1 MDWGVDVNGYVC
13 SENDDDDIYNYERE
27 ENKYDDYGSNSDYDF
42 DLYCIFGYLIIF
54 LYCILKIGNG
64 EIVMFLIDRGVDII
78 ILGGVLRLFVLYVV
92 KYNFKDIVDKFGGI
106 NFFDDGNVIYEIKG
120 DDILLKLKVLIGDV
134 DFMCVILKM
143 GVEVNFKDMNGD
155 IVFVCVFDNRD
166 NLYVMEIVKVFF

>member
-1 MDWGVDVNGYVC
+1 M
-13 SENDDDDIYNYERE
+13 
-27 ENKYDDYGSNSDYDF
+27 
-42 DLYCIFGYLIIF
+42 
-54 LYCILKIGNG
+54 
-64 EIVMFLIDRGVDII
+64 
-78 ILGGVLRLFVLYVV
+78 LRLFVLYVV

-155 IVFVCVFDNRD
+155 IVFVCVFDKI
-166 NLYVMEIVKVFF
+166 EIIYM